1 MSSSTLIELREVN
14 KSGDKKNP
22 NLEAG
27 DFDIV
32 LKQPLIIEKGSSLGI
47 KSGFIDSVDATSGK
61 INIPEN
67 NSYSISYYLGFQN
80 YSRDGKVYNNWRV
93 PSGVGNAD
101 GSYPDIDNKLYFPC
115 NIKGGKDPAF
125 EHEKLDYI
133 QFTAAS
139 VSFHGFFGENY
150 PINVTYTDEYGNV
163 ITHGKTIPKESVRD
177 QEFTNVDLGGVV
189 ARKGTLKVS
198 APSWHEITKNAH
210 VQKMEFFTTP
220 YAAPSA
226 SGVELEP
233 KVFKL
238 TFSLPPGDY
247 KPSHLADLLTEAC
260 TNNTNTVTT
269 ANEIITVA
277 TNNAFLKTTE
287 QIDAI
292 IHTDD
297 GGGVE
302 TVYMCETGSNFIQ
315 YTNTDTFD
323 PIWKWTADP
332 KLIGTDQFS
341 FEYDADIDKIV
352 LAQSHSNIY
361 SAGTVSGATEA
372 YDGNPIVKIMPNS
385 YTIEPTTAEPQPPF
399 STGFWATRNGVALVA
414 SMEPPEFWFGD
425 LGLNPNICIQPSASL
440 STHTPNTNMG
450 DFGVGVTTYGFGD
463 IINGQHVTDSFIA
476 TNLAIQKNSSFN
488 NLINFNYLE
497 SITTANNKIYGM
509 KSILNAGTNDG
520 YFLISIDSFGSK
532 FLGQYEI
539 NNNIKE
545 VVTTFY
551 QTENF
556 TSFDSNSTPY
566 IHNSDQPL
574 VITSFKVRI
583 LTPNLNL
590 ASIGPEN
597 TIFLEYLKPI
607 QHQFITEL

>member
-22 NLEAG
+22 HLEAG

-80 YSRDGKVYNNWRV
+80 YSRDGKLYNNWRV
-93 PSGVGNAD
+93 ASGVGNAD
-101 GSYPDIDNKLYFPC
+101 GSYPDIDNKLYFAC
-115 NIKGGKDPAF
+115 NIKGSKDPAY
-125 EHEKLDYI
+125 EHEQLIKVEFFATG
-133 QFTAAS
+133 FTL
-139 VSFHGFFGENY
+139 HGYFGENY
-150 PINVTYTDEYGNV
+150 PITITYTDEYGNK
-163 ITHGKTIPKESVRD
+163 ISHGYTIPNTPIATESVSIS
-177 QEFTNVDLGGVV
+177 LGMVI
-189 ARKGTLKVS
+189 ARKNTVRIS
-198 APSWHEITKNAH
+198 APSWHEISKHAH
-210 VQKMEFFTTP
+210 VGRTQFFTSP
-220 YAAPSA
+220 YSPPTN
-226 SGVELEP
+226 SGVEIEP
-233 KVFKL
+233 KLFKL
-238 TFSLPPGDY
+238 TFSLPAGDY

-260 TNNTNTVTT
+260 TNNINTVTNE
-269 ANEIITVA
+269 NEIITVA

-297 GGGVE
+297 GGGGE

-315 YTNTDTFD
+315 YTTTNTTPDE
-323 PIWKWTADP
+323 IWKWTADP

-341 FEYDADIDKIV
+341 FEYDEDIDKIV
-352 LAQSHSNIY
+352 LAQNHSNLY
-361 SAGTVSGATEA
+361 STGSGGGAM
-372 YDGNPIVKIMPNS
+372 DGDPIIKIMPNS
-385 YTIEPTTAEPQPPF
+385 YTIIPTDIAPKPAF
-399 STGFWATRNGVALVA
+399 STGFWAKRNGVAVVA
-414 SMEPPEFWFGD
+414 SMEPPSFWFGE
-425 LGLNPNICIQPSASL
+425 LGLNPNIQIQPDANL
-440 STHTPNTNMG
+440 STHTANANMG
-450 DFGVGVTTYGFGD
+450 NFGTGVTTFGFPP
-463 IINGQHVTDSFIA
+463 IIDGQHVTNSFVS
-476 TNLAIQKNSSFN
+476 TSLAIQKNDNFN

-497 SITTANNKIYGM
+497 SITSANIKIYGL

-590 ASIGPEN
+590 ANIGNEN

-607 QHQFITEL
+607 QPQFITEL